1 MFEDDVD
8 PLLFGDP
15 AGLVLETILAIVDDV
30 VGAERFHALDFGVI
44 TDGGDDGAADRL
56 GHHDGDGSDA
66 GAAGMHQHGLTALQF
81 GVVEQHVLHGR
92 ECDRRAGSVA
102 LADAVRHRNH
112 QPFRQIDEFA
122 GETVD
127 MEAHDAGDILAK
139 IVAALLAGR
148 TNSAGEG
155 AVHHHLLSRLEARD
169 TFADG
174 CNFAGGFG
182 ADDQRQLALGKRH
195 AAIAPDIDVIE
206 RNRLDFDLHLV
217 RARRRRRRHLRD
229 HQLTIGN
236 KSEGTH
242 DVVSPARRRMDDRV
256 RIAGWYD
263 DVSRRH

>member
-1 MFEDDVD
+1 MLEHHVD
-8 PLLFGDP
+8 PLLFSDL
-15 AGLVLETILAIVDDV
+15 AGLVLETILTIVDDV
-30 VGAERFHALDFGVI
+30 VGAERFHAVDFRII

-66 GAAGMHQHGLTALQF
+66 GAAGMHQHGFAGLQF
-81 GVVEQHVLHGR
+81 RIVEQHVLHGR
-92 ECDRRAGSVA
+92 ECDRRAGSVK

-122 GETVD
+122 GETID
-127 MEAHDAGDILAK
+127 MEAHNAGDILAK
-139 IVAALLAGR
+139 IVATLLAGGA
-148 TNSAGEG
+148 NSAGEG
-155 AVHHHLLSRLEARD
+155 AVHDHLLSRLEARD
-169 TFADG
+169 TFADS

-182 ADDQRQLALGKRH
+182 ADDQRQLSLGERH

-217 RARRRRRRHLRD
+217 RARWRRRRHLRN

-236 KSEGTH
+236 KCECTH
-242 DVVSPARRRMDDRV
+242 DAVSPARRRIDDRV
-256 RIAGWYD
+256 RNAGWYD